1 MTTPQVPQAPPLSHL
16 PNVEL
21 MHAGTW
27 SASTGVHTFTADD
40 FAYAVAALECP
51 AVRRPILKL
60 GHTDPRFDGEPAA
73 GRVDNLHTESDGHSL
88 VGDYVGMP
96 GWLAT
101 PDINGDTVIASAY
114 PDRSVE
120 GQWDYE
126 CALGHVH
133 PFVLTGVALLGVQEP
148 AIGTL
153 TSLHDV
159 GAMYG
164 VAASSARG
172 GTTVS
177 IRMKGPA
184 MPNPR
189 PTTVAMG
196 VTTEDVRR
204 AYYDEAPWSA
214 WIEEMHLDPLQLIV
228 LDDGTGERQR
238 IPISVAGDGVEGVTF
253 GDAVP
258 VVVRYEDVGGETAE
272 PADDPAVAASAGN
285 QVLRFASRTESRLGV
300 APQASTTRVAAAAGT
315 PEGGSAVEFTD
326 EQLTA
331 LLEALGLAEDADA
344 DADAIVAAAEELAT
358 APTETAAASAET
370 PTTVAASAARLGL
383 QLVDG
388 ETLEARLARGDQ
400 AYARLE
406 REDRERVVDAALGRG
421 AITPARRDH
430 FLQLMTADKDGTTA
444 LLASLPTG
452 LAVPLAEVGHGQGG
466 EKNVAASADAIRE
479 SDTYK
484 NWSF

>member
-1 MTTPQVPQAPPLSHL
+1 
-16 PNVEL
+16 

-60 GHTDPRFDGEPAA
+60 GHTDARFDGEPAA

-101 PDINGDTVIASAY
+101 PDVNGHTVIASAY

-126 CALGHVH
+126 CALGHIH
-133 PFVLTGVALLGVQEP
+133 PFVLTGVALLGVQGP

-172 GTTVS
+172 GTPVS
-177 IRMKGPA
+177 IRMKGSA

-214 WIEEMHLDPLQLIV
+214 WIEEMHLEPLQLII
-228 LDDGTGERQR
+228 LDDSSGERQR
-238 IPISVAGDGVEGVTF
+238 IPITVAGDGVDGVTF
-253 GDAVP
+253 GEAVP
-258 VVVRYEDVGGETAE
+258 VVIRYEDVGTETPE
-272 PADDPAVAASAGN
+272 PAADPAVAASAGH
-285 QVLRFASRTESRLGV
+285 QILRFASRTESRLGV
-300 APQASTTRVAAAAGT
+300 APQASTPTRVAAATGT

-344 DADAIVAAAEELAT
+344 DAIVTAAEELAT
-358 APTETAAASAET
+358 TPPETAAASADT
-370 PTTVAASAARLGL
+370 PTAVAASAARLGL

-388 ETLEARLARGDQ
+388 ETLEARLSRGDE
-400 AYARLE
+400 AYARLQ

-430 FLQLMTADKDGTTA
+430 FLQLMAADTEGTTA
-444 LLASLPTG
+444 LLAGLPAG
-452 LAVPLAEVGHGQGG
+452 LAVPLSEVGHGQSGDSPT
-466 EKNVAASADAIRE
+466 VSASADSIRE

>member
-27 SASTGVHTFTADD
+27 SASTGVHTFTSDD

-101 PDINGDTVIASAY
+101 PDINGDMVIASAY
-114 PDRSVE
+114 PDRSIE

-126 CALGHVH
+126 CALGHIH

-172 GTTVS
+172 GTPVS
-177 IRMKGPA
+177 IRMKGSA

-214 WIEEMHLDPLQLIV
+214 WIEEMHLDPLQLII
-228 LDDGTGERQR
+228 LDDSSGERQR
-238 IPISVAGDGVEGVTF
+238 IPIAVSGDGVDGVTF
-253 GDAVP
+253 GEAVP
-258 VVVRYEDVGGETAE
+258 VVVRYEDVGTATPE
-272 PADDPAVAASAGN
+272 PADDPAVAASSGR

-300 APQASTTRVAAAAGT
+300 APQASTPTRVAAATGT

-344 DADAIVAAAEELAT
+344 DAIVTAAEELAT
-358 APTETAAASAET
+358 TPPETAAASADT

-388 ETLEARLARGDQ
+388 ETLEARLARGDE
-400 AYARLE
+400 AYARLQ
-406 REDRERVVDAALGRG
+406 REDCERVVDTALGRG

-430 FLQLMTADKDGTTA
+430 FLQLMAADTEGTTA
-444 LLASLPTG
+444 LLAGLPSG
-452 LAVPLAEVGHGQGG
+452 LAVPLAEVGHGQSGD
-466 EKNVAASADAIRE
+466 KDVAASADSIRE

>member
-1 MTTPQVPQAPPLSHL
+1 M
-16 PNVEL
+16 
-21 MHAGTW
+21 
-27 SASTGVHTFTADD
+27 
-40 FAYAVAALECP
+40 
-51 AVRRPILKL
+51 
-60 GHTDPRFDGEPAA
+60 
-73 GRVDNLHTESDGHSL
+73 
-88 VGDYVGMP
+88 
-96 GWLAT
+96 
-101 PDINGDTVIASAY
+101 
-114 PDRSVE
+114 
-120 GQWDYE
+120 
-126 CALGHVH
+126 
-133 PFVLTGVALLGVQEP
+133 
-148 AIGTL
+148 
-153 TSLHDV
+153 
-159 GAMYG
+159 
-164 VAASSARG
+164 
-172 GTTVS
+172 
-177 IRMKGPA
+177 
-184 MPNPR
+184 
-189 PTTVAMG
+189 
-196 VTTEDVRR
+196 
-204 AYYDEAPWSA
+204 
-214 WIEEMHLDPLQLIV
+214 
-228 LDDGTGERQR
+228 
-238 IPISVAGDGVEGVTF
+238 
-253 GDAVP
+253 
-258 VVVRYEDVGGETAE
+258 
-272 PADDPAVAASAGN
+272 
-285 QVLRFASRTESRLGV
+285 
-300 APQASTTRVAAAAGT
+300 
-315 PEGGSAVEFTD
+315 EFTD